1 MNAQER
7 KKITGGKQAQQDAGL
22 RVQLARDPL
31 QDRQQAG
38 AGAGDHVPRLL
49 CTEGPLPVPERH
61 GRHDA

>member
-1 MNAQER
+1 MNEKEKDYR
-7 KKITGGKQAQQDAGL
+7 RTKQAQQDAGL

-49 CTEGPLPVPERH
+49 CTEGPLPVP
-61 GRHDA
+61 